1 MLADR
6 AKNISTSATIMIAA
20 ETKKLIAQGKDII
33 DLGVGEPDFNTPDE
47 IKSSGKVAI
56 DKNITKYTYNQG
68 MIELRQ
74 AIASKLE
81 KENDLVYSTNEI
93 IVTSGAKQGVYNGL
107 FVLVNP
113 GEEVIIPAPYW
124 VSYPSMVAL
133 TGGKS
138 VIVDTDESNGFKLT
152 AKQLEDSITPNTKAL
167 ILCNPSNPT
176 GSVYSREE
184 LMELAEI
191 IIKKNLYVIS
201 DEVYEKLVYDDFH
214 FTSFAS
220 LNEEIKKRTIIVN
233 GISKSYAMTGWRLG
247 YAAGP
252 EKIIS
257 AMNTIQ
263 SHTTSH
269 TSTITQFAAIEAISG
284 SQKAVKEMI
293 NAYQNRRDYFYKE
306 LISIKGIN
314 CHKPEGAFYLFPNV
328 TNYFNKKSKVFDI
341 KNSFDFTMYLLYEAR
356 IATVPGSGF
365 GKEGFLRLSYSTS
378 MENIT
383 EAIVRLKEALNK
395 LN

>member
-1 MLADR
+1 
-6 AKNISTSATIMIAA
+6 
-20 ETKKLIAQGKDII
+20 
-33 DLGVGEPDFNTPDE
+33 
-47 IKSSGKVAI
+47 
-56 DKNITKYTYNQG
+56 
-68 MIELRQ
+68 
-74 AIASKLE
+74 
-81 KENDLVYSTNEI
+81 
-93 IVTSGAKQGVYNGL
+93 
-107 FVLVNP
+107 
-113 GEEVIIPAPYW
+113 
-124 VSYPSMVAL
+124 
-133 TGGKS
+133 
-138 VIVDTDESNGFKLT
+138 
-152 AKQLEDSITPNTKAL
+152 
-167 ILCNPSNPT
+167 
-176 GSVYSREE
+176 
-184 LMELAEI
+184 
-191 IIKKNLYVIS
+191 
-201 DEVYEKLVYDDFH
+201 
-214 FTSFAS
+214 
-220 LNEEIKKRTIIVN
+220 
-233 GISKSYAMTGWRLG
+233 
-247 YAAGP
+247 
-252 EKIIS
+252 
-257 AMNTIQ
+257 MNTIQ

-341 KNSFDFTMYLLYEAR
+341 KNSFDFAMYLLYEAR